1 MARFRIVQKPSVMD
15 PRRPMYE
22 VQEKELWWWNF
33 RNVFNDLNE
42 AEEWT
47 VQLIESLER
56 PFVKTR
62 VVGEYK

>member
-15 PRRPMYE
+15 PRRTMYE
-22 VQEKELWWWNF
+22 VQEKEFWWWTF

-47 VQLIESLER
+47 IKLIESLER
-56 PFVKTR
+56 PFVKTC

>member
-15 PRRPMYE
+15 PRIPMYE

-47 VQLIESLER
+47 IKLIESLER
-56 PFVKTR
+56 PFVKTG

>member
-1 MARFRIVQKPSVMD
+1 MARFRIVQKPSILD
-15 PRRPMYE
+15 PRRPTYE

-47 VQLIESLER
+47 IKLIESLDR
-56 PFVKTR
+56 PFVKTC

>member
-1 MARFRIVQKPSVMD
+1 MARFRIVQKPSIMD
-15 PRRPMYE
+15 PRIPMYE

-47 VQLIESLER
+47 IKLIESLER
-56 PFVKTR
+56 PFVKTG

>member
-1 MARFRIVQKPSVMD
+1 MARFRIVQKPSVLD

-47 VQLIESLER
+47 IKLIESLER
-56 PFVKTR
+56 PFVKTC
-62 VVGEYK
+62 VMSEYQ

>member
-15 PRRPMYE
+15 PRIPVYE
-22 VQEKELWWWNF
+22 VQEKELWWWTF

-47 VQLIESLER
+47 IKLIESLER
-56 PFVKTR
+56 PFVKTG

>member
-1 MARFRIVQKPSVMD
+1 MARFRIVQKPSVVD

-47 VQLIESLER
+47 AQLIESLER

>member
-1 MARFRIVQKPSVMD
+1 MARFRIVQKPSILD
-15 PRRPMYE
+15 PRRPTYE
-22 VQEKELWWWNF
+22 VQEKEFWWWTF

-47 VQLIESLER
+47 IKLIESLER
-56 PFVKTR
+56 PFVKTC